1 MYSKSM
7 KANARS
13 SITLPAEEVALVNR
27 LRRRVG
33 AKSNV
38 AVVRRALRL
47 LEEVTDRERLRQAYR
62 EASVATR
69 PSLEQ
74 ELAELDHL
82 SGEGIDD

>member
-1 MYSKSM
+1 M
-7 KANARS
+7 KMSARS
-13 SITLPAEEVALVNR
+13 SVTLPADEVALIGR

-47 LEEVTDRERLRQAYR
+47 LEATTDREQLRRAYR
-62 EASVATR
+62 EASAATR
-69 PSLEQ
+69 GGLVH

-82 SGEGIDD
+82 AAEGIED